1 MDRVDAS
8 DYNLTASSILNSY
21 PWLECV
27 HDFTHTSM
35 PAGGGGE
42 KLKAKSLKLEQAEK
56 KNREGGADSIT
67 PAMWN

>member
-1 MDRVDAS
+1 MLLWIELMH
-8 DYNLTASSILNSY
+8 Y
-21 PWLECV
+21 V

-35 PAGGGGE
+35 HAGGGGE